1 MTKKVFYST
10 KQSKQQLQ
18 KQMVLVAKQAG
29 VKKIAFNTQAKKV
42 RGTYNAFT
50 GVLFICLKQ
59 TKKDVLN
66 AFFHE
71 LGHHWAV
78 KTSLR

>member
-1 MTKKVFYST
+1 
-10 KQSKQQLQ
+10 
-18 KQMVLVAKQAG
+18 MVLVAKQAG

-66 AFFHE
+66 AFFH
-71 LGHHWAV
+71 
-78 KTSLR
+78 